1 MSHPKG
7 SCLCGAVAFEVSCD
21 LPKADACHC
30 TRCRR
35 LSGHY
40 WASVDLPRDAVT
52 LSGEENITWFFTA
65 DDVRRGFCATC
76 GSALFWDPIKR
87 DIFAIALGAFDEP
100 TNTEIGIHVYV
111 ANKGDYYQITDDLP
125 QRQ

>member
-1 MSHPKG
+1 MTNPKG
-7 SCLCGAVAFEVSCD
+7 SCLCGAIRFEVACA

-40 WASVDLPRDAVT
+40 WASVDLPPDAIT
-52 LSGEENITWFFTA
+52 IHGEENISWYFTSE
-65 DDVRRGFCATC
+65 DVRRGFCSTC
-76 GSALFWDPIKR
+76 GSALFWDPIPR
-87 DIFAIALGAFDEP
+87 DVFAIALGAFDEP

-125 QRQ
+125 QRP